1 MGRSIRTSRDSS
13 LTLGEDEDVRMAWW
27 LGCDAHLQRFD
38 TCGSHERVE
47 GENEEAG
54 CVYSLSGGD
63 WGEGGAC
70 LYQDVAEDDT

>member
-1 MGRSIRTSRDSS
+1 
-13 LTLGEDEDVRMAWW
+13 MAWW